1 MSDEPS
7 PPAARLHDPVAHS
20 HALGGF
26 VAGALV
32 GLAAAAG
39 VAIVVGMA
47 ATAIAAEVATAGLAT
62 PLVAGVAVTVGE
74 FAVNAVVGGKL
85 MGLAEDAGEAL
96 GSTSMGATS
105 GEISQGSPDVYING
119 LPAGRVADTE
129 TCDAGKV
136 AQGSTTVFINGL
148 PAARVG
154 DKVTCGAVI
163 VGGSGNVFIGGGTT
177 SPLPIQSEVPEWARW
192 AAVVVGILPA
202 LGGAARAIGPAL
214 AEVEATGLARA
225 AQTGV
230 KALGRA
236 MEERAGAVRPPR
248 PFQSEPMIP
257 PGAKIEI
264 GDIKAKRP
272 GGLDMNDLSPADD
285 LARQRL
291 ERSRWDPKKQEEV
304 LDSGDAFGGVPG
316 KSGDNMYGFSSK
328 GYAKGDNSPYW
339 VDEPTYR
346 DVQSRYQDPVTG
358 KWDSPGIK
366 NELALPCINR
376 ADAVYRGQLTQDQM
390 MVTSTINPATESV
403 TYIGRGGVEL
413 TKFERTMTG
422 GGKQF
427 APMNGSVGN
436 IAEHFGP

>member
-1 MSDEPS
+1 MSDELS

-47 ATAIAAEVATAGLAT
+47 ATAVAAEVATAGLAT

-85 MGLAEDAGEAL
+85 MGLAEDAGETL
-96 GSTSMGATS
+96 GSKSMAAPS
-105 GEISQGSPDVYING
+105 GEISQGSPNVFING
-119 LPAGRVADTE
+119 LPAARVTDTE

-136 AQGSTTVFINGL
+136 AQGSATVFINGL

-177 SPLPIQSEVPEWARW
+177 SPLPIQSEVPQWARW

-230 KALGRA
+230 KALGRQ
-236 MEERAGAVRPPR
+236 MEARAGAVRSPT
-248 PFQSEPMIP
+248 PFESEPMIP
-257 PGAKIEI
+257 P
-264 GDIKAKRP
+264 KATVKTSDFKAERP
-272 GGLDMNDLSPADD
+272 GGLEINNLSPADAA
-285 LARQRL
+285 ARSTLKRGG
-291 ERSRWDPKKQEEV
+291 WDPKMQEQV
-304 LDSGDAFGGVPG
+304 LDSGSDFRLVNGQA
-316 KSGDNMYGFSSK
+316 GDTMYGFSSK
-328 GYAKGDNSPYW
+328 GYAKGADSAYW
-339 VDEPTYR
+339 MDEPTYR
-346 DVQSRYQDPVTG
+346 DMQTRHQDPATG
-358 KWDSPGIK
+358 EWNSPGVK
-366 NELALPCINR
+366 NKLALPCYNR
-376 ADAVYRGQLTQDQM
+376 ADAVYSGQLAQDQT
-390 MVTSTINPATESV
+390 MVASTINPATESV
-403 TYIGRGGVEL
+403 TYVGRDGAEL

-422 GGKQF
+422 GGTQV
-427 APMNGSVGN
+427 APAKGTVGN
-436 IAEHFGP
+436 ITEHTEP

>member
-1 MSDEPS
+1 MSGEPP

-47 ATAIAAEVATAGLAT
+47 ATAIAVEVTTAGLAT

-74 FAVNAVVGGKL
+74 FAVNAVVSGTL

-96 GSTSMGATS
+96 GSQSMGAPS
-105 GEISQGSPDVYING
+105 GEIGQGSPTVFINS
-119 LPAGRVADTE
+119 LPAGRVTDAE

-136 AQGSTTVFINGL
+136 AQGSATVFINGL

-177 SPLPIQSEVPEWARW
+177 TPLPVQSEVPEWARW

-230 KALGRA
+230 KALGRQ
-236 MEERAGAVRPPR
+236 MEARAGGRP
-248 PFQSEPMIP
+248 SGKTGTP
-257 PGAKIEI
+257 PQDRSPAPDIDAPASPKPTREWTPTETQAHLGKFESGVAKIVSKEKL
-264 GDIKAKRP
+264 DEF
-272 GGLDMNDLSPADD
+272 GGVVGPPQGTFVLPKSSLDNVVSSA
-285 LARQRL
+285 RL
-291 ERSRWDPKKQEEV
+291 EPTRSAQIAKLEESLS
-304 LDSGDAFGGVPG
+304 LDSGTLGRNPQIVTAESNSSLHVPTGLEPGANADWIPTGYTKGGVPE
-316 KSGDNMYGFSSK
+316 
-328 GYAKGDNSPYW
+328 A
-339 VDEPTYR
+339 
-346 DVQSRYQDPVTG
+346 
-358 KWDSPGIK
+358 I
-366 NELALPCINR
+366 I
-376 ADAVYRGQLTQDQM
+376 GQLK
-390 MVTSTINPATESV
+390 P
-403 TYIGRGGVEL
+403 
-413 TKFERTMTG
+413 
-422 GGKQF
+422 
-427 APMNGSVGN
+427 GSYS
-436 IAEHFGP
+436 IEPF